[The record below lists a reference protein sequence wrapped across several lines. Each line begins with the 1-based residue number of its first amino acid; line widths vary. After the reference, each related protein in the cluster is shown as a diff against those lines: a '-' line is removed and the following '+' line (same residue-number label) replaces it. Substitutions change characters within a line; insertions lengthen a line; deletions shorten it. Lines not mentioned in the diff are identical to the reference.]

1 MKVADWLDYCGTL
14 RDFLDPQEFE
24 NNEYRDEFM
33 LLQDYAAYCD
43 EWC

>member
-1 MKVADWLDYCGTL
+1 MNDWNNYCGTL
-14 RDFLDPQEFE
+14 KDFIDLKEIE

-33 LLQDYAAYCD
+33 MLNDYAAYCD